1 MLGENNMKFYRC
13 AHCGKIIAVIND
25 VNVPTICCGEP
36 MKEIKENSVDAAVE
50 KHVPEYSVKDGVVHV
65 EVGSTLH
72 PMLDNHYIE
81 WILLKTKNG
90 NQRVQ
95 LKPGQEPK
103 ADFAIIDGD
112 EVVSVLAYCNL
123 HGLWKK

>member
-1 MLGENNMKFYRC
+1 MKFYKC
-13 AHCGKIIAVIND
+13 AHCGKIIAVING

-36 MKEIKENSVDAAVE
+36 MQEIKENSVEAAVE
-50 KHVPEYSVKDGVVHV
+50 KHIPVYEVKDGVVYV

-95 LKPGQEPK
+95 LKPGDEPK
-103 ADFAIIDGD
+103 AKFALLKGD
-112 EVVSVLAYCNL
+112 EVVEVLAYCNL